1 MSLRIRAA
9 PGEHASQAND
19 AVPDRQAFPAAS
31 CGVRSSITA
40 ANTKCTD
47 DVPGIRCFDLVDH
60 IEPFGLSDVPYG
72 LFLRGI
78 FLFFTCNFLQNV
90 VHQ

>member
-19 AVPDRQAFPAAS
+19 AVPDRQASPAAS
-31 CGVRSSITA
+31 CRVRSSITA
-40 ANTKCTD
+40 ANTRRTD
-47 DVPGIRCFDLVDH
+47 DVPCIGCFDSVDH
-60 IEPFGLSDVPYG
+60 IELFGLSNDPYG